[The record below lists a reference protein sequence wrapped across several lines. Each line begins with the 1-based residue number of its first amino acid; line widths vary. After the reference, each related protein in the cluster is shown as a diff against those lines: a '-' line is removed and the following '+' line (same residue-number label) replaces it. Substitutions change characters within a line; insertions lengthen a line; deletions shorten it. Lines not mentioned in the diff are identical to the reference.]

1 MRRHNG
7 TGVDVLTTCNVCNPH
22 LGDLKKQ
29 LQAVISKLKEKE
41 KQPKMSVNLG
51 DNASKGAPFPPWRG
65 GAQPPYNNH
74 GR

>member
-1 MRRHNG
+1 
-7 TGVDVLTTCNVCNPH
+7 
-22 LGDLKKQ
+22 
-29 LQAVISKLKEKE
+29 
-41 KQPKMSVNLG
+41 MSVNLG